1 MFTDSGC
8 LTTPLPLSLFY
19 PPSPSRRL
27 LPLTAPSVQHTHT
40 QKHTCSC
47 RLSVAT
53 LLLPLSNFSLS
64 SHLFHTH
71 AYIHMHTYTHAC
83 TRTCTHTH
91 RLHVVRASV
100 LFWQHPWC
108 RHELT
113 PQEGAFKTEEVSI
126 LVVIFWTQPY
136 DWNFACRREMDLWS
150 INTNR
155 GAYAEL
161 HTTIPCVDDLWSPV
175 GFFFFILRFPHM
187 GFSSVSLVQA
197 LRVCLQRW
205 WQVLSHHFRSPR
217 W

>member
-27 LPLTAPSVQHTHT
+27 LPLTAPSVQHTHI

-64 SHLFHTH
+64 SHLF
-71 AYIHMHTYTHAC
+71 YTHAC
-83 TRTCTHTH
+83 IHMHIYTHTH
-91 RLHVVRASV
+91 AQALCCVCFCALLATSLVETWAHTSGGGI
-100 LFWQHPWC
+100 Q
-108 RHELT
+108 
-113 PQEGAFKTEEVSI
+113 TEEVSI

-136 DWNFACRREMDLWS
+136 DWNFACRREMEDLWS

-161 HTTIPCVDDLWSPV
+161 HTIPCVDDLWGPV
-175 GFFFFILRFPHM
+175 GLFFSF
-187 GFSSVSLVQA
+187 
-197 LRVCLQRW
+197 
-205 WQVLSHHFRSPR
+205 
-217 W
+217 

>member
-19 PPSPSRRL
+19 PPPPAASYPSQ
-27 LPLTAPSVQHTHT
+27 PPQSNTHT
-40 QKHTCSC
+40 YRNTHALADF
-47 RLSVAT
+47 LS
-53 LLLPLSNFSLS
+53 LLFFYPSLIS
-64 SHLFHTH
+64 LFPPICFTHMLTYICTFTHTH
-71 AYIHMHTYTHAC
+71 AQALCCVCFCALLATSLVETWAHT
-83 TRTCTHTH
+83 
-91 RLHVVRASV
+91 SGGGI
-100 LFWQHPWC
+100 Q
-108 RHELT
+108 
-113 PQEGAFKTEEVSI
+113 TEEVSI

-136 DWNFACRREMDLWS
+136 DWNFACRREMEDLWS

-161 HTTIPCVDDLWSPV
+161 HTIPCVDDLWGPV
-175 GFFFFILRFPHM
+175 GLFFFILRFPHM